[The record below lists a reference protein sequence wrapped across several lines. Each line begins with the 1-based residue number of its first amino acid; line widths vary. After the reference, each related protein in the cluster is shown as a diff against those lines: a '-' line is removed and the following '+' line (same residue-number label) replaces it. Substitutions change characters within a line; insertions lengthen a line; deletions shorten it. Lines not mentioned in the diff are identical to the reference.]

1 MTFDAQS
8 RLPIPLFYSP
18 LYVAAGHGFDTTRK
32 ARWLHDSLL
41 DAPIAGFEWRTPP
54 PLDAARLARVHDR
67 AYVDAVRLGRPLDL
81 AESQGFA
88 WDGGLWTSACAH
100 TGGMV
105 AAAHAALERGCAGSL
120 SSGQHHA
127 RRDTG
132 EGFCTFN
139 GIALAARE
147 LAGAG
152 KRVLIIDTDAHCA
165 GGTHSLVD
173 DDARISQ
180 MDIAVSAFDDYAPA
194 PRNTLDV
201 IRSSRAYLPTLR
213 ARLAER
219 AERAAPPDLCIYY
232 AGMDPFEDCSTGGLG
247 GIDERMLATRERIV
261 FDWCRERGVPVAF
274 GLGGGYTGRRLT
286 EDLLV
291 GLHRLTLQAASGT
304 FFAAPDG
311 AG

>member
-54 PLDAARLARVHDR
+54 PLDAARLARVHDH

-165 GGTHSLVD
+165 GGTHSLVE

-194 PRNTLDV
+194 PRHRTCASTTRAWT
-201 IRSSRAYLPTLR
+201 RSRT
-213 ARLAER
+213 
-219 AERAAPPDLCIYY
+219 AAPAAWGASTRGCWPR
-232 AGMDPFEDCSTGGLG
+232 ASASSSTG
-247 GIDERMLATRERIV
+247 
-261 FDWCRERGVPVAF
+261 
-274 GLGGGYTGRRLT
+274 
-286 EDLLV
+286 
-291 GLHRLTLQAASGT
+291 AAS
-304 FFAAPDG
+304 AASRSPSALAAATP
-311 AG
+311 AGG